1 MPRTTLDVVG
11 VSEIADMF
19 NVNRVTVSKWR
30 AQNKLPP
37 PDAELGIPIWR
48 RQTILR
54 WADDVG
60 RAVIHLGG

>member
-11 VSEIADMF
+11 VSEIAHMF

-30 AQNKLPP
+30 AAGKLPQ

-48 RQTILR
+48 RNTILR
-54 WADDVG
+54 WADDTG
-60 RAVIHLGG
+60 RAIIQL

>member
-11 VSEIADMF
+11 VEQIAQMF

-30 AQNKLPP
+30 AAGKLPP

-48 RQTILR
+48 RSTILR
-54 WADDVG
+54 WADEVG
-60 RAVIHLGG
+60 RAVINV